1 MFLTI
6 VMLIVS
12 LTVILVGA
20 NLLVDGSSAL
30 ARRFG
35 MSDVTVGLTVVAFGT
50 SSPELAISI
59 VSALD
64 GATSLTVGNVVGS
77 NTFNIMMIIG
87 ITAIIKPL
95 KVERTIMS
103 QQMPLMVLS
112 ALLLLML
119 GNSSLLDGTATNIIT
134 RTSGMFMLLLFALFM
149 IFTVLTSKV
158 EMPGVPAGTKL
169 ESGITPPIPENPQ
182 AEKRMPLWNQIL
194 WIALGLA
201 GLIWGGDEFVDSAST
216 LAKSLGMSEATIGL
230 TIVAMGTSLPELAAS
245 IVAAFKGNPGLAVGN
260 VIGSNI
266 FNTTIVLGTGAVCAP
281 LSMGTIGNVDL
292 LVLTAASLL
301 FWLEGKVW
309 GDHVIN
315 RWEGAILALGYVAY
329 TAWLLSAV

>member
-77 NTFNIMMIIG
+77 NAFNIMMIIG
-87 ITAIIKPL
+87 ITAMIKPL

-119 GNSSLLDGTATNIIT
+119 GNSSLLDGTDTNIIT

-182 AEKRMPLWNQIL
+182 AEKRMPLWKQIL

-201 GLIWGGDEFVDSAST
+201 GLIWGGDEFVDSVRRPFQRYAVST
-216 LAKSLGMSEATIGL
+216 VPS
-230 TIVAMGTSLPELAAS
+230 AA
-245 IVAAFKGNPGLAVGN
+245 
-260 VIGSNI
+260 
-266 FNTTIVLGTGAVCAP
+266 
-281 LSMGTIGNVDL
+281 
-292 LVLTAASLL
+292 
-301 FWLEGKVW
+301 
-309 GDHVIN
+309 
-315 RWEGAILALGYVAY
+315 AY
-329 TAWLLSAV
+329 TGVPKIRSSFSARESVVFSMA